1 MIEQTKRRTWWDGVR
16 PYAEPA
22 PLAALFLGISSG
34 FPFAMIAATLT
45 TRLAEAGIEKSTVT
59 AFALTFL
66 AYNFKWLWA
75 PIIDAV
81 QAAAARADRTA
92 GFVADIHRVAGD
104 GERWIYLGSIDPQAH
119 IGAVAVAAILAGRV
133 AGLRPSTSSST
144 PIVSAIAS
152 PPWSASDR
160 G

>member
-1 MIEQTKRRTWWDGVR
+1 MGEVAADQKTWWDGVR
-16 PYAEPA
+16 PYLEPA

-75 PIIDAV
+75 PLIDAIRLHLLGRIGQRV
-81 QAAAARADRTA
+81 SWLIFT
-92 GFVADIHRVAGD
+92 GLFVMASI
-104 GERWIYLGSIDPQAH
+104 IYLGSVYSAA
-119 IGAVAVAAILAGRV
+119 GMAAVAVAAILVGV
-133 AGLRPSTSSST
+133 AGATFD
-144 PIVSAIAS
+144 IVKI
-152 PPWSASDR
+152 
-160 G
+160 

>member
-1 MIEQTKRRTWWDGVR
+1 MGEVAADQKTWWDGVR
-16 PYAEPA
+16 PYLEPA

-75 PIIDAV
+75 PLIDAIRLPLLGRIGQRV
-81 QAAAARADRTA
+81 SWLIFTA
-92 GFVADIHRVAGD
+92 LFVMASI
-104 GERWIYLGSIDPQAH
+104 IYLGSLDPKAD
-119 IGAVAVAAILAGRV
+119 IAAFAFYALLVGVRCATFDIVVAVIGR
-133 AGLRPSTSSST
+133 
-144 PIVSAIAS
+144 AS
-152 PPWSASDR
+152 
-160 G
+160 